1 MKLTN
6 IIAAILALA
15 ALTSHVAAFA
25 PAASSVSTGLT
36 PVLQSSVPVIT
47 TGISSSTALAMAK
60 KKGKKGSAQQKNK
73 KKAKQAREM
82 EDAGITA
89 TATPKTPEKADVAPK
104 KEEKAKVPLAVQQK
118 YEVVGRGMLEMRVA
132 NEQKERVRREE
143 VAKQQEIKRKNLE
156 AQKYEVVGRGMLE
169 LRVANE
175 QKERVRREE
184 VAKQQEIKR
193 KNVEARQRLFA
204 MRVILDQKSKAYKA
218 EIGQRALLAERLG
231 RDARVKAVIR
241 ERKEQIAKREAAIA
255 EARKQPKAPD
265 VEKVLFEKYAAIENL
280 SEKAFTIKVDLG
292 MIQLTPD
299 PDDPDYD
306 STYDDEYASGMVYLN

>member
-25 PAASSVSTGLT
+25 PASFSVFTGLT

-73 KKAKQAREM
+73 KKAKQARAM
-82 EDAGITA
+82 EDAGITATA

-143 VAKQQEIKRKNLE
+143 VAKQQEI
-156 AQKYEVVGRGMLE
+156 Q
-169 LRVANE
+169 
-175 QKERVRREE
+175 
-184 VAKQQEIKR
+184 R

-231 RDARVKAVIR
+231 RDARRKAVIR